1 MDIKT
6 LLFKLN
12 QIDCV
17 IATCKDSFLT
27 IRMLKFKPLFVN
39 LASDTYNANYLPPLP
54 PVEWMQLAGRRD
66 HDRWHEVFNV
76 LRKYYE
82 SA

>member
-12 QIDCV
+12 QIDGV

-27 IRMLKFKPLFVN
+27 IRMLKFKPLFVD

-66 HDRWHEVFNV
+66 YDRWHEVFNV